1 MLATVMVVLDTTI
14 VNVAL
19 PYMQGGLSAT
29 RDQITWVLTS
39 YIVATAVMTPVT
51 GWITGRFGRK
61 RVILWSVIL
70 FTGTSMMCG
79 MAQSLSEIVIFRLL
93 QGLAGAALIPLSQS
107 ILLDTYPRERHG
119 SAMALWGM
127 GIMVG
132 PILGPAL
139 GGVLTEYANWRWVF
153 FMNLPVGILAT
164 AIIIG
169 FLPETKKKA
178 DIPFDFQG
186 FFLLG
191 LAVASLQLLLDR
203 GEQLDWFS
211 SSEIIIESV
220 LAGYCFYAFLVH
232 ASTTRHPFL
241 DLNLLK
247 DRNYSSSL
255 ILIFIVGIVLFSTLA
270 LMPPFLQSLLDY
282 PVVTVGLALA
292 PRGLGT
298 MFAMMV
304 VGRLL
309 KHVDVRPII
318 TFGFALTAEALWE
331 MSLFSM
337 NVGIGAVIRTG
348 IIQGIGLGC
357 IFVPLSTIAYATLA
371 PEHRDEAASVFSLM
385 RNIGSSIGISVV
397 FSRLDRLTQINHEYI
412 GSHVNA
418 FNPWFW
424 SADIPP
430 SMEPSSAHG
439 LALLNGLVT
448 QQAGL
453 ISFLSNFQAMMVLS
467 LLAIPLIWRMKNS
480 VRIPDSLLSP
490 GVRRTYGE
498 STARQGRGLK

>member
-51 GWITGRFGRK
+51 GWIAGRFGRK

-93 QGLAGAALIPLSQS
+93 QGMAGAALIPLSQS

-127 GIMVG
+127 GIMIG
-132 PILGPAL
+132 PILGPTL
-139 GGVLTEYANWRWVF
+139 GGILTEYASWHWIF
-153 FMNLPVGILAT
+153 FMNLPIGILAG
-164 AIIIG
+164 AMIVG
-169 FLPETKKKA
+169 FLPETTRKT

-186 FFLLG
+186 FLLLG
-191 LAVASLQLLLDR
+191 MAVASLQLLLDR
-203 GEQLDWFS
+203 GEQLGWFS
-211 SSEIIIESV
+211 STEIIVESI

-241 DLNLLK
+241 DLHLLK

-255 ILIFIVGIVLFSTLA
+255 ILIFIMGIVLFATLA
-270 LMPPFLQSLLDY
+270 LMPPFLQSLLGY
-282 PVVTVGLALA
+282 PVMTVGLALA

-298 MFAMMV
+298 MFAMMIA
-304 VGRLL
+304 GRLL
-309 KHVDVRPII
+309 KHVDARPII
-318 TFGFALTAEALWE
+318 TFGFALTAESLWE

-337 NVGIGAVIRTG
+337 DVGIGTVIRTG

-357 IFVPLSTIAYATLA
+357 VFVPLSTIAYATLA

-397 FSRLDRLTQINHEYI
+397 FARLDRLMQINHEYL
-412 GSHVNA
+412 GSHVTS
-418 FNPWFW
+418 FNPWFRGV
-424 SADIPP
+424 DTPP
-430 SMEPSSAHG
+430 SMEPSSTHG
-439 LALLNGLVT
+439 LALLNGLIT
-448 QQAGL
+448 QQADL
-453 ISFLSNFQAMMVLS
+453 ISFLGNFQAMMALS
-467 LLAIPLIWRMKNS
+467 LFAIPLVWMMKNS
-480 VRIPDSLLSP
+480 TRKS
-490 GVRRTYGE
+490 
-498 STARQGRGLK
+498 

>member
-1 MLATVMVVLDTTI
+1 MLSANTPDLRRGVITFAIMLATVMVVLDTTI

-19 PYMQGGLSAT
+19 PYMEGGLSAT

-79 MAQSLSEIVIFRLL
+79 MAQSLSEIVVFRLL

-107 ILLDTYPRERHG
+107 ILLDTYPRARHG

-127 GIMVG
+127 GIMTG
-132 PILGPAL
+132 PILGPTL
-139 GGVLTEYANWRWVF
+139 GGVLTEYANWHWVF
-153 FMNLPVGILAT
+153 FMNLPVGILASILI
-164 AIIIG
+164 AS
-169 FLPETKKKA
+169 FLPETIKRVR
-178 DIPFDFQG
+178 IPFDFQG
-186 FFLLG
+186 FLLLG
-191 LAVASLQLLLDR
+191 MAVSSLQLLLDR
-203 GEQLDWFS
+203 GEQMDWFS
-211 SSEIIIESV
+211 STEIIIESV

-241 DLNLLK
+241 DLHLLK

-255 ILIFIVGIVLFSTLA
+255 ILIFIMGIVLFSTLA
-270 LMPPFLQSLLDY
+270 LMPPFLQSLLGY
-282 PVVTVGLALA
+282 PVMTVGLALA
-292 PRGLGT
+292 PRGFGT

-309 KHVDVRPII
+309 KHADARPII
-318 TFGFALTAEALWE
+318 TFGFALTAESLWE
-331 MSLFSM
+331 MSLFNM
-337 NVGIGAVIRTG
+337 DVGIGAVVRTG

-397 FSRLDRLTQINHEYI
+397 FARLDRLAQTNHEYL
-412 GSHVNA
+412 GSHVNS

-424 SADIPP
+424 GADIPP
-430 SMEPSSAHG
+430 SMDPLTTHG
-439 LALLNGLVT
+439 STLLNGLVT
-448 QQAGL
+448 QQADL
-453 ISFLSNFQAMMVLS
+453 IGFLNNFQAMMALS
-467 LLAIPLIWRMKNS
+467 LFAIPLIWMMKNS
-480 VRIPDSLLSP
+480 IKE
-490 GVRRTYGE
+490 G
-498 STARQGRGLK
+498 